1 MDPLDPVPAVD
12 VAAVVSLLR
21 SRALTVG
28 CAESLTAG
36 LVAARLADVPGASA
50 VLRGGVVAYA
60 TDVKAGVLGVDQALL
75 DARGPVDEDV
85 ALAMAAGA
93 ARLLGADVGV
103 ATTGVAGPGPA
114 DGVAAGTV
122 VLAVAGPDGASVG
135 GAVLGS
141 GADAPGEGASSEGVL
156 VRRVHLGGDR
166 VRVREASV
174 RCALALLARWAE
186 PGGASSRR
194 PGERQ
199 GRGGR

>member
-1 MDPLDPVPAVD
+1 MPAPEVPAPGLAATGPAEVD
-12 VAAVVSLLR
+12 LVALVGLLR
-21 SRALTVG
+21 SRALTVA

-36 LVAARLADVPGASA
+36 LVAARLADAPGASA

-60 TDVKAGVLGVDQALL
+60 TDVKAGVLGVDEGLL
-75 DARGPVDEDV
+75 GARGPVDEDV

-122 VLAVAGPDGASVG
+122 VLAVAGRGG
-135 GAVLGS
+135 GARGV
-141 GADAPGEGASSEGVL
+141 GAGAPGQGAL

-166 VRVREASV
+166 SQVREASV
-174 RCALALLARWAE
+174 RSALALLARWVG
-186 PGGASSRR
+186 PG
-194 PGERQ
+194 
-199 GRGGR
+199 